1 MNSAAPDPCL
11 SPSQAAHV
19 IVVGAGPTGASLARL
34 LALRGIRVT
43 LIEASRSFQRIFRGQ
58 ALMPSG
64 LEAIAQMGL
73 SATVETVPHETLD
86 AWEFWIEGKRL
97 FRVNEPMNFSG
108 AATGPPCTLVS
119 QPEFLDALIQQADA
133 CDTFEFLPATPVRD
147 LVWEQQRV
155 VGVSLGDG
163 RILNAD
169 LVIATDGRNSMLRDK
184 AGLTLDSLSHA
195 IDILWFSL
203 EDAPPLRDENVF
215 HAVVKHGNSFGL
227 FRSSQGQLQ
236 LGWGLHRGDDRNWK
250 TEDWPEVLA
259 EHSPDWLA
267 AYFRQ
272 NASCFQPPV
281 KFSVTVGRAPQWSK
295 PGFLILGDAAHPM
308 SPIRAQGIN
317 MAFRDAIATANHL
330 VPVLTGQGQAAVD
343 QTVIDQALDAIQ
355 AEREPEII
363 QAQALQAEE
372 LAQGEKLRNYP
383 ILRWGA
389 SRFAPI
395 VGLGVRQSW
404 LRRQR
409 PLRLGVVPLTLEV

>member
-1 MNSAAPDPCL
+1 MNLAAPDLRPA
-11 SPSQAAHV
+11 SPQGAHV
-19 IVVGAGPTGASLARL
+19 VVVGAGPTGASLARL

-43 LIEASRSFQRIFRGQ
+43 LVEASRTFQRIFRGQ

-73 SATVETVPHETLD
+73 SATVETVPHETLA

-97 FRVNEPMNFSG
+97 FRVNEPIRYSG
-108 AATGPPCTLVS
+108 AAQGQPCTLVS
-119 QPEFLDALIQQADA
+119 QPEFLDALIQEAGA
-133 CDTFEFLPATPVRD
+133 CENFVFLSATPVRD

-155 VGVSLGDG
+155 IGVSLADG
-163 RILNAD
+163 RTLLAD

-184 AGLTLDSLSHA
+184 AGLTLDACSHA

-203 EDAPPLRDENVF
+203 EGAPPLREENVF
-215 HAVVKHGNSFGL
+215 HAVVQQGNSFGF
-227 FRSSQGQLQ
+227 FRGAQGHLQ
-236 LGWGLHRGDDRNWK
+236 LGWGLHRADDRDWK
-250 TEDWPEVLA
+250 NEDWPQVLA
-259 EHSPDWLA
+259 QHSPDWLA
-267 AYFRQ
+267 SYFRQ
-272 NASCFQPPV
+272 NARYLQPPV
-281 KFSVTVGRAPQWSK
+281 KFSVTVGRAPTWSK
-295 PGFLILGDAAHPM
+295 PGFLLLGDAAHPM

-330 VPVLTGQGQAAVD
+330 VPLLQSGVDTTRIDHALTQ
-343 QTVIDQALDAIQ
+343 IQ

-363 QAQALQAEE
+363 RAQALQAEE

-383 ILRWGA
+383 LLRWGA
-389 SRFAPI
+389 SQFAPL

-409 PLRLGVVPLTLEV
+409 PLRLGVVPLTLRV